1 MNKVI
6 VHINKEITPFFNYD
20 ESDYEEEFLDVRILI
35 NGKDLEIVTKEI
47 DKAFDNW
54 TYDYCEGTIIRD
66 MTSDEL
72 CGIPVYDYILMWLDE
87 LNIKYVILDGSS
99 Q

>member
-20 ESDYEEEFLDVRILI
+20 ESDYEEEYLDVKILI
-35 NGKDLEIVTKEI
+35 DGNNLETTTKEI

-54 TYDYCEGTIIRD
+54 TYDYCEGSIIKN
-66 MTSDEL
+66 MASDEL

-87 LNIKYVILDGSS
+87 LNIKYEILDE
-99 Q
+99 